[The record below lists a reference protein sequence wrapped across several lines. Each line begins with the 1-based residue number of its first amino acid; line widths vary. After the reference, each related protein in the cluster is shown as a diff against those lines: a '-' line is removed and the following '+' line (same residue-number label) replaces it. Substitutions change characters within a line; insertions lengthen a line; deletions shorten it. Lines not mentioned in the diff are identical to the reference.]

1 MSGFGPYVPT
11 NLLPMRGFGF
21 SLSMLTALG
30 LVCLGGCTANI
41 AGQQQGGPPLG
52 TAGSTMAA
60 GGGGGAGVGGTGS
73 TAPLGG
79 PGRVAMHRLNVTEYN
94 NTVHDL
100 LGTDQRLSENF
111 PPDDTAYGFDNVA
124 SALSMTDV
132 TLSYYI
138 DAAKK
143 LATEALSPA
152 KRASVISCNLEAGK
166 EACVSDSLNAFLPKA
181 WRRPTQP
188 DEVTRLVALYTAN
201 KTDGATDD
209 EAFGRVLQAALLA
222 PSFLFRIEQNS
233 GVAGARPLDGYEL
246 ASRLSYFLW
255 SSMPD
260 AELTGAAANGS
271 LSGDAGLS
279 GQIARLL
286 ADNRASSLSQNF
298 GSQWLT
304 LRSLE
309 NVHPD
314 AMVYGSFD
322 DSLRDAMREETMR
335 FFADIAAGKRALSD
349 FLTTNS
355 GYVNDRL
362 AQHYG
367 MPAVGSTTPTFTM
380 LPPARGGL
388 LTQASILTVLA
399 HPKESAPVLRGKWI
413 LNQLLCKDLPP
424 PPNVPQEPAAATG
437 TTRRERLAAHRV
449 EPTCKACHDMMDPL
463 GLALENYDGI
473 GQFRTMDAGAPID
486 PSGTLSDGT
495 SFQTPQELAG
505 IIAKDP
511 ALPRCVAKHLF
522 TYGLG
527 RSLRADSDF
536 DTAML
541 DAATQS
547 FTNSGQLLPKLVEAV
562 VMSDVF
568 RQREDEAAQ

>member
-1 MSGFGPYVPT
+1 MRRSGS
-11 NLLPMRGFGF
+11 
-21 SLSMLTALG
+21 SLAKLTAVG
-30 LVCLGGCTANI
+30 LVCLAGCTGNI
-41 AGQQQGGPPLG
+41 AGQQQGGPPLSM
-52 TAGSTMAA
+52 AGSSMVGM
-60 GGGGGAGVGGTGS
+60 GGSVGMGGTGS

-79 PGRVAMHRLNVTEYN
+79 PGRVAMHRLNVVEYN

-138 DAAKK
+138 DTAKK
-143 LATEALSPA
+143 LAAEALSPA
-152 KRASVISCNLEAGK
+152 KRSSVVSCDLATGK
-166 EACVSDSLNAFLPKA
+166 EACVSESLNAFLPKA
-181 WRRPTQP
+181 WRRPVQP

-209 EAFGRVLQAALLA
+209 EAFGRVLQAALLT
-222 PSFLFRIEQNS
+222 PSFLFRIERNS
-233 GVAGARPLDGYEL
+233 GVAGVRALDGYEL

-260 AELTGAAANGS
+260 SELSGAAANGA
-271 LSGDAGLS
+271 LSDNAGLAA
-279 GQIARLL
+279 QVARLL
-286 ADNRASSLSQNF
+286 ADGRAATLAQNF

-322 DSLRDAMREETMR
+322 DALRDAMREETMR

-349 FLTTNS
+349 FLTTSS

-367 MPAVGSTTPTFTM
+367 MPAVGSATPTFTT
-380 LPPARGGL
+380 LPAQRGGL
-388 LTQASILTVLA
+388 LSQASILTVLA

-413 LNQLLCKDLPP
+413 LNQLLCRELPPP
-424 PPNVPQEPAAATG
+424 PPNVPQEPAGATG
-437 TTRRERLAAHRV
+437 QSRRERLAAHRV
-449 EPTCKACHDMMDPL
+449 DPTCKSCHDMMDPL

-473 GQFRTMDAGAPID
+473 GQFRTTDGGVPID
-486 PSGTLSDGT
+486 PSGTLADGT
-495 SFQTPQELAG
+495 SFKTPQDLAAV
-505 IIAKDP
+505 IAKDP
-511 ALPRCVAKHLF
+511 ALPRCVARHLF

-536 DTAML
+536 DAAML

-547 FTNSGQLLPKLVEAV
+547 FTSSGQLLPKLIEAV

-568 RQREDEAAQ
+568 RKREDEVAQ

>member
-1 MSGFGPYVPT
+1 MT
-11 NLLPMRGFGF
+11 TKQLPMRG
-21 SLSMLTALG
+21 TAFTLALVG
-30 LVCLGGCTANI
+30 VGALVCLAGCNADI
-41 AGQQQGGPPLG
+41 AGKMPDGPGLG
-52 TAGSTMAA
+52 TAGASMVGS
-60 GGGGGAGVGGTGS
+60 GGGGMVGTGGS
-73 TAPLGG
+73 TTAPLGG
-79 PGRVAMHRLNVTEYN
+79 PGRVAMHRLNIAEYN

-132 TLSYYI
+132 TLGYYI
-138 DAAKK
+138 DVTKK
-143 LATEALSPA
+143 LATEMLTPA
-152 KRASVISCNLEAGK
+152 KRAGFVSCDVATGK
-166 EACVSDSLNAFLPKA
+166 EACVSSSLGAWLPKA
-181 WRRPTQP
+181 WRRPIEA
-188 DEVTRLVALYTAN
+188 DEVTRLVALFTAN
-201 KTDGATDD
+201 KADGATDD
-209 EAFGRVLQAALLA
+209 QALGRVFQAALLA
-222 PSFLFRIEQNS
+222 PSFLFRIERNS
-233 GVAGARPLDGYEL
+233 GVAGVRALDGYEL

-260 AELTGAAANGS
+260 AELTSAAAGGALTDN
-271 LSGDAGLS
+271 AGLTTQVS
-279 GQIARLL
+279 RLL
-286 ADNRASSLSQNF
+286 ADGRAASLAQNF

-304 LRSLE
+304 LRSLD

-314 AMVYGSFD
+314 AMVYPTFD
-322 DSLRDAMREETMR
+322 DALRTAMRDETMR

-349 FLTTNS
+349 LLTTTS

-367 MPAVGSTTPTFTM
+367 LPAVGSARPTFAP
-380 LPPARGGL
+380 LSAERGGL

-413 LNQLLCKDLPP
+413 LNQLLCRELPP
-424 PPNVPQEPAAATG
+424 PPPDVPQEPAAASG
-437 TTRRERLAAHRV
+437 KTRRERLAAHRI
-449 EPTCKACHDMMDPL
+449 EPTCKSCHDMMDPL
-463 GLALENYDGI
+463 GLALENYDGV
-473 GQFRTMDAGAPID
+473 GQFRTMDAGLPID
-486 PSGTLSDGT
+486 PSGTLNDGT
-495 SFQTPQELAG
+495 AFSTPQQLAG

-511 ALPRCVAKHLF
+511 ALPRCVARHLF

-541 DAATQS
+541 EAANQTFS
-547 FTNSGQLLPKLVEAV
+547 AGGQLLPKLVEAI

-568 RQREDEAAQ
+568 RKREDQAAP

>member
-1 MSGFGPYVPT
+1 MRVRIFT
-11 NLLPMRGFGF
+11 LPQLG
-21 SLSMLTALG
+21 TVG
-30 LVCLGGCTANI
+30 LVCLAGCTANI
-41 AGQQQGGPPLG
+41 AGQGQDGPGLG
-52 TAGSTMAA
+52 VAGASNAGSS
-60 GGGGGAGVGGTGS
+60 GGGSVGVGGGAV
-73 TAPLGG
+73 APLGG
-79 PGRVAMHRLNVTEYN
+79 PGRVPMHRLNVTEYN

-138 DAAKK
+138 ETAKK
-143 LATEALSPA
+143 LTIELLSPA
-152 KRASVISCNLEAGK
+152 KRAGFVGCDVATGK
-166 EACVSDSLNAFLPKA
+166 EACVTTSLNAFLPKA
-181 WRRPTQP
+181 WRRPVEA
-188 DEVTRLVALYTAN
+188 DEVARLVALYTAN
-201 KTDGATDD
+201 KSDGASDD
-209 EAFGRVLQAALLA
+209 EALGRVFQAALLT
-222 PSFLFRIEQNS
+222 PSFLFRIEHNS
-233 GVAGARPLDGYEL
+233 GTAGVRPLDGYEL

-260 AELTGAAANGS
+260 AELTSAAASGGLTDDAA
-271 LSGDAGLS
+271 LSTQVS
-279 GQIARLL
+279 RLL
-286 ADNRASSLSQNF
+286 SDGRAAAWAQNF

-304 LRSLE
+304 LRSLD

-314 AMVYGSFD
+314 AMVYPSFD
-322 DSLRDAMREETMR
+322 DALRSAMRDETMD

-349 FLTTNS
+349 FLTTSS

-367 MPAVGSTTPTFTM
+367 LPAVGSATPTFSP
-380 LPPARGGL
+380 LPAQRGGL

-413 LNQLLCKDLPP
+413 LNQLLCRDLPPP
-424 PPNVPQEPAAATG
+424 PPNVPQEPAAASG
-437 TTRRERLAAHRV
+437 QSRRERLAAHRV
-449 EPTCKACHDMMDPL
+449 DPTCKSCHDMMDPL

-473 GQFRTMDAGAPID
+473 GQYRTTDGGVPID
-486 PSGTLSDGT
+486 ASGTLADGS
-495 SFQTPQELAG
+495 SFQTPQELSV

-511 ALPRCVAKHLF
+511 ALPRCVARHLF

-547 FTNSGQLLPKLVEAV
+547 FTGAGQRMPELVSAIV
-562 VMSDVF
+562 KSDVF
-568 RQREDEAAQ
+568 RKREDEAAQ

>member
-1 MSGFGPYVPT
+1 
-11 NLLPMRGFGF
+11 MRGL
-21 SLSMLTALG
+21 SLSKLTALG
-30 LVCLGGCTANI
+30 LVCLAGCTANI

-52 TAGSTMAA
+52 TAGSGMV
-60 GGGGGAGVGGTGS
+60 GGAGSTGVGGSGS
-73 TAPLGG
+73 TTVPLGG

-94 NTVHDL
+94 NTVRDL

-138 DAAKK
+138 DTAKK

-152 KRASVISCNLEAGK
+152 KRSSVVACDLATAK
-166 EACVSDSLNAFLPKA
+166 EACVTESLNAFLPKA
-181 WRRPTQP
+181 WRRPVQP
-188 DEVTRLVALYTAN
+188 DEVTRLTALFTSN
-201 KTDGATDD
+201 KADGASDD
-209 EAFGRVLQAALLA
+209 EAFARVLQAALLT
-222 PSFLFRIEQNS
+222 PSFLFRVEHNS
-233 GVAGARPLDGYEL
+233 GVAAVRALDGYEL

-260 AELTGAAANGS
+260 AELSGAAANGT
-271 LSGDAGLS
+271 LADNAGLAAQVS
-279 GQIARLL
+279 RLL
-286 ADNRASSLSQNF
+286 ADGRAASLAQNF

-314 AMVYGSFD
+314 AMVYASFD

-335 FFADIAAGKRALSD
+335 FFGDIASGKRALSD

-380 LPPARGGL
+380 LPADRGGL

-413 LNQLLCKDLPP
+413 LNQLLCRELPPP
-424 PPNVPQEPAAATG
+424 PPNVPQEPAPASG
-437 TTRRERLAAHRV
+437 QSRRERLAAHRV
-449 EPTCKACHDMMDPL
+449 DPTCKSCHDMMDPL

-473 GQFRTMDAGAPID
+473 GQFRTTDGGVPID
-486 PSGTLSDGT
+486 ASGTLSDGT
-495 SFQTPQELAG
+495 SFKTPQELAG

-511 ALPRCVAKHLF
+511 ALPRCVARHLF

-527 RSLRADSDF
+527 RSLRADSGF
-536 DTAML
+536 DTSML

-547 FTNSGQLLPKLVEAV
+547 FTGSGQLLPKLIEAV

-568 RQREDEAAQ
+568 RKREDEAAQ

>member
-1 MSGFGPYVPT
+1 
-11 NLLPMRGFGF
+11 
-21 SLSMLTALG
+21 
-30 LVCLGGCTANI
+30 
-41 AGQQQGGPPLG
+41 
-52 TAGSTMAA
+52 
-60 GGGGGAGVGGTGS
+60 
-73 TAPLGG
+73 
-79 PGRVAMHRLNVTEYN
+79 MHRLNVAEYN

-152 KRASVISCNLEAGK
+152 KRSSVIACDLATGK
-166 EACVSDSLNAFLPKA
+166 ETCVSESLNAFLPKA
-181 WRRPTQP
+181 WRRPVQT
-188 DEVTRLVALYTAN
+188 DEVTRLVALFTAN
-201 KTDGATDD
+201 KADGATDD

-222 PSFLFRIEQNS
+222 PSFLFRIELNS
-233 GVAGARPLDGYEL
+233 GVAGVRPLDGYEL

-260 AELTGAAANGS
+260 AELNGAAANGS
-271 LSGDAGLS
+271 LSGDAGLAAQVS
-279 GQIARLL
+279 RLL
-286 ADNRASSLSQNF
+286 ADGRATSLSQNF

-322 DSLRDAMREETMR
+322 DALRDAMREETMR
-335 FFADIAAGKRALSD
+335 FFADIAAGKRALND

-367 MPAVGSTTPTFTM
+367 MPAVGSATPTLTM

-424 PPNVPQEPAAATG
+424 PPPNVPQEPAAATG
-437 TTRRERLAAHRV
+437 TTRRDRLAAHRV

-473 GQFRTMDAGAPID
+473 GQFRTTDGGAPID

-495 SFQTPQELAG
+495 SFQTPQDLAG

-511 ALPRCVAKHLF
+511 ALPRCVARHLF

-527 RSLRADSDF
+527 RSLRADSGF
-536 DTAML
+536 DTAVL
-541 DAATQS
+541 DSATQS

-568 RQREDEAAQ
+568 RKREDEAAQ